1 MLMVFVLLA
10 LKSKFTMIIL
20 RKMRQTNTGFRG
32 AQNRIG
38 SSSRVTSGK
47 GDARK
52 LLKFAL

>member
-1 MLMVFVLLA
+1 MVFVLLA

-38 SSSRVTSGK
+38 SSSPVTSGK